1 MEFLDAR
8 RLTGPSL
15 LADGPGTILDV
26 ACTPDDADRLIP
38 AWTKHVERML
48 ADLGWSD
55 CEFSHVK
62 LTGGVSLFFSAA
74 IDALYAAS
82 EINEWAW
89 AACDAELNGAE
100 EPDYDESLATIRA
113 SIDEESNPAL
123 LQLETESAANKTTF
137 LWDDDE
143 ASVGL
148 GRHAQTWPVRE
159 LPDASSIAWQQHAD
173 VPVGLVTG
181 TNGKTTTVRLATHIL
196 RSANKNVGLSSTDWI
211 AVNDRIID
219 RGDWSG
225 PGGARAVLR
234 EPTVDVAI
242 LESARGG
249 LLRRGL
255 GVNVADVALI
265 TNIAED
271 HLGDFGSKNLA
282 ELMNIK
288 WIVSRAVVGS
298 GRLILNADDELLVSK
313 APNYAGEL
321 IWFSMDSDNPLV
333 TSHVEAG
340 GTAFALDGDN
350 LLLMIGDTRENICR
364 SSDIAITL
372 NGAARHN
379 VANSLAA
386 AALTYCLGAS
396 LAEIKVGLSTITQDD
411 NPGRCN
417 IYDIGGRQVLVDF
430 AHNPHAMQALF
441 DMAQALPAKRRA
453 LCFGQAGDRPDHAI
467 RELARDAWAIGLDKV
482 IVSELAAYY
491 RGREAGEVFGIICD
505 ELLQNGAER
514 DQVENF
520 EEESESLSAALNW
533 AQSGDLVIMLA
544 LGGAAP
550 IQEQLQ
556 ALNET

>member
-15 LADGPGTILDV
+15 LSDVPGAILDV
-26 ACTPDDADRLIP
+26 ACTAADADRLIP
-38 AWTKHVERML
+38 VWTRHVERML
-48 ADLGWSD
+48 ADLDWTH
-55 CEFSHVK
+55 CEFSSVK
-62 LTGGVSLFFSAA
+62 LSGGVSLFFSAA

-89 AACDAELNGAE
+89 AACDAELNAAD
-100 EPDYDESLATIRA
+100 EPDYDEALAAIRV
-113 SIDEESNPAL
+113 SIGEEANPGL
-123 LQLETESAANKTTF
+123 LQMESEAAVNETTF

-143 ASVGL
+143 ASIGL
-148 GRHAQTWPVRE
+148 GQYSVTWPVRE
-159 LPDASSIAWQQHAD
+159 LPNVNSLDWPQHGD
-173 VPVGLVTG
+173 VPIGLVTG

-211 AVNDRIID
+211 AVNDHIIE

-234 EPTVDVAI
+234 EQSVDAAI

-271 HLGDFGSKNLA
+271 HLGDFGSQNLT
-282 ELMNIK
+282 ELMDIK
-288 WIVSRAVVGS
+288 WIVSRAVVGE
-298 GRLILNADDELLVSK
+298 GRLILNADDDLLVSK
-313 APNYAGEL
+313 AESYPGEL
-321 IWFSMDSDNPLV
+321 IWFSLDATNETV
-333 TSHVEAG
+333 GKHVADG
-340 GTAFALDGDN
+340 GIAFVLDGED
-350 LLLMIGDTRENICR
+350 LLQVSGDTRELICW
-364 SSDIAITL
+364 SIDIAITL
-372 NGAARHN
+372 DGAARHN
-379 VANSLAA
+379 IANSLAA

-396 LAEIKVGLSTITQDD
+396 LADIRTGLTTISQDD

-417 IYDIGGRQVLVDF
+417 VYDIDGRKVLVDF

-453 LCFGQAGDRPDHAI
+453 LCFGQAGDRPEHAI
-467 RELARDAWAIGLDKV
+467 RELARDAWSIGLDKV
-482 IVSELAAYY
+482 IVSELAEYH
-491 RGREAGEVFGIICD
+491 RGRAAGEVFAIISD
-505 ELLQNGAER
+505 ELMLNGADATQIEHF
-514 DQVENF
+514 D
-520 EEESESLSAALNW
+520 EETDSLTAAMAW
-533 AQSGDLVIMLA
+533 AQPGDLVIMLA

-550 IQEQLQ
+550 IQAQLKT
-556 ALNET
+556 L